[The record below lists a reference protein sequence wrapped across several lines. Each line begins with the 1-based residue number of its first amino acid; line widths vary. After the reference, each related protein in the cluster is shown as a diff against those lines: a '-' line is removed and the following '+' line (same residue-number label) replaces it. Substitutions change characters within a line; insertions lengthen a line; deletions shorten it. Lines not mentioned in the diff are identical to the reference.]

1 MSSLT
6 FIVGWLSNLTSRWLA
21 DFLVRPSVP
30 LGDAKT
36 DFQPLSITQVTQKI
50 KPFFPFSFLQT
61 ENWFFF
67 LQRSNC
73 PLHGDS
79 VFLLK
84 FKLPLQYSHFFMGA
98 FYCLSFKRKY
108 SKCYVS
114 RSRKEIRIIQIRID
128 IVNLH
133 KLERKLIYL
142 GIKIDSDNFLIFW
155 LV

>member
-1 MSSLT
+1 MISIIKLKNIQKNKVRDWARVETSYSHVLSSLT
-6 FIVGWLSNLTSRWLA
+6 FIAGWLENLTSRWLA

-50 KPFFPFSFLQT
+50 KPFFLFFSFLQT

-84 FKLPLQYSHFFMGA
+84 FKLPLQYSHFLWKHFIA
-98 FYCLSFKRKY
+98 FLSKKN
-108 SKCYVS
+108 
-114 RSRKEIRIIQIRID
+114 IRNFTSVVQKK
-128 IVNLH
+128 
-133 KLERKLIYL
+133 KLELYK
-142 GIKIDSDNFLIFW
+142 SEST
-155 LV
+155 